1 MLLPAKCCLLGAV
14 EDGPSHHNDVMH
26 RTMRCTYNSP
36 RLEWIST
43 SNDKCLIVDK
53 HMQGEQMVM
62 QERKW
67 TTISVCVMY
76 TS

>member
-1 MLLPAKCCLLGAV
+1 MLLPAKCCLLVAV
-14 EDGPSHHNDVMH
+14 EVGPSHHNDVMH
-26 RTMRCTYNSP
+26 QTRRCTYNSP